1 MVTRS
6 KVGVFKPKALVAQA
20 VSDEPQSVVK
30 PAKPSKPSSKALKP
44 DYTLTEPSSYK
55 VAVQFPQWCAAMDE
69 EFVALQRQGT
79 WSLVLHSPFQNVVG
93 CKSVYKLKFNSN
105 GSINR
110 YKTRLVAKG
119 FHQQYGVDFEETFSP
134 IIKPPTVRIILSLAI
149 QFDWPLRQL
158 DVRNA
163 FLHGHLREEVYMV
176 QPFGYVDPSC
186 PNYVCRLWKSLYG
199 LKQAPKA
206 WFERF
211 STQLLQMGFQAS
223 LADSSLFILHHG
235 KLVVYLLVYVDD
247 IVITGNNPKFLDSLV
262 AQLSQAFELKDLG
275 PLHYF
280 LGLQIT
286 RSSKGLLLTQ
296 TKYAQDLILK
306 LHMQSSKP
314 ARSPCA
320 PHLRLVPNEG
330 SLLSNPHEYRS
341 LVGSLHYLTFTRPD
355 LSFAVH

>member
-1 MVTRS
+1 
-6 KVGVFKPKALVAQA
+6 
-20 VSDEPQSVVK
+20 
-30 PAKPSKPSSKALKP
+30 
-44 DYTLTEPSSYK
+44 
-55 VAVQFPQWCAAMDE
+55 MDE
-69 EFVALQRQGT
+69 EFAALQRQGT
-79 WSLVLHSPFQNVVG
+79 WSLVPHSPSQNVVG
-93 CKSVYKLKFNSN
+93 CKWVYKLKLNCD

-110 YKTRLVAKG
+110 YKARLVAKG

-134 IIKPPTVRIILSLAI
+134 VIKPPTVRIILSLAV
-149 QFDWPLRQL
+149 QFDWPLGQL

-176 QPFGYVDPSC
+176 QPLGYVDPSC
-186 PNYVCRLWKSLYG
+186 PNHVYRLWKSLYG
-199 LKQAPKA
+199 LKQVPRA

-211 STQLLQMGFQAS
+211 STQLLHMGFQAS
-223 LADSSLFILHHG
+223 LANSSLFILHHG

-296 TKYAQDLILK
+296 TRYA
-306 LHMQSSKP
+306 
-314 ARSPCA
+314 
-320 PHLRLVPNEG
+320 
-330 SLLSNPHEYRS
+330 
-341 LVGSLHYLTFTRPD
+341 
-355 LSFAVH
+355 